1 MTSVETNLIESNG
14 SVTVAVR
21 RVKSTQSLPG
31 ETLAFV
37 PSVLRGFIAGIWD
50 VSFNSKTTLSTRK
63 GKFYQLLSLLH
74 FRSHYILFSC
84 VNNQDKLE
92 CDHFVKLKR
101 LAVLNFWLKV
111 LADIEMAF
119 QIYFEL

>member
-1 MTSVETNLIESNG
+1 MTSVEINLIESNG
-14 SVTVAVR
+14 SVTIAVR

-31 ETLAFV
+31 EILVFV

-50 VSFNSKTTLSTRK
+50 VSFNSKTALGTRK
-63 GKFYQLLSLLH
+63 GKFYQLLSLLC
-74 FRSHYILFSC
+74 FRSHYTLFSG

-92 CDHFVKLKR
+92 CDHFVKLMR

-111 LADIEMAF
+111 LADIEMVF